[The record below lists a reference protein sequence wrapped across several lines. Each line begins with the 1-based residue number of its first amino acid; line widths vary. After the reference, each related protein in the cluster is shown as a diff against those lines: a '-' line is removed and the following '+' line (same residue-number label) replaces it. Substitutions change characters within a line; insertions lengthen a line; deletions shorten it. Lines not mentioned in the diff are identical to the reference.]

1 MSSVTDAAARLRG
14 GLQSRGAGTVVV
26 VALAAV
32 VGFLVV
38 GQVQGPRRPAT
49 PLAAES
55 EGDLARILAGLN
67 SEADALQAEIAD
79 LKVQLN
85 DLRRSSES
93 EAAAAEAVIEQLRS
107 LQVLAGTV
115 AVTGP
120 GVAVTIQDPAG
131 AVGFDTMIDV
141 IQELRD
147 AGAEAVE
154 VNGRR
159 VGVASAFTERGGA
172 VVLDGTAL
180 SAPYRIAAIG
190 QPATLEGGLK
200 IPGGAVDA
208 MRALRGVRV
217 QVDRQAKLTLSALT
231 TPLTFETARPVASR
245 G

>member
-1 MSSVTDAAARLRG
+1 MTPGAMAERVHHGLR
-14 GLQSRGAGTVVV
+14 SRGAGAVVV
-26 VALAAV
+26 VVLAGL
-32 VGFLVV
+32 VGFLLV

-85 DLRRSSES
+85 DLRRASES
-93 EAAAAEAVIEQLRS
+93 EAAAASAVIDQLRS
-107 LQVLAGTV
+107 LQVLAGSV

-120 GVAVTIQDPAG
+120 GVAVTVQDPNAS
-131 AVGFDTMIDV
+131 VGFDAMIDL

-159 VGVASAFTERGGA
+159 VGVASSFSERSGA
-172 VVLDGTAL
+172 VVLDGSTL
-180 SAPYRIAAIG
+180 SPPYRIEAIG

-200 IPGGAVDA
+200 IPGGAVDSIQ
-208 MRALRGVRV
+208 ALKGVRI
-217 QVDRQAKLTLSALT
+217 QVERQAKLTLPALT
-231 TPLTFETARPVASR
+231 RPMTFEAARPVAS
-245 G
+245 GT

>member
-1 MSSVTDAAARLRG
+1 MSPLAIEEMRNRLR
-14 GLQSRGAGTVVV
+14 SRGAGALIVVV
-26 VALAAV
+26 VAAV
-32 VGFLVV
+32 VGFLLI

-85 DLRRSSES
+85 DLRRASES
-93 EAAAAEAVIEQLRS
+93 DAAAAEAVIDQLRS

-115 AVTGP
+115 AVAGP
-120 GVAVTIQDPAG
+120 GVALTVHDPNG
-131 AVGFDTMIDV
+131 VVGFDAMIDV
-141 IQELRD
+141 VQELRD

-159 VGVASAFTERGGA
+159 VGVASSFSERSGA
-172 VVLDGTAL
+172 VVVDGASL
-180 SAPYRIAAIG
+180 APPYKIEAIG

-200 IPGGAVDA
+200 IPGGAIDT
-208 MRALRGVRV
+208 MRALKGVRIDV
-217 QVDRQAKLTLSALT
+217 ERQARLTISALAE
-231 TPLTFETARPVASR
+231 PITFKAARPVASGR
-245 G
+245 

>member
-1 MSSVTDAAARLRG
+1 MTAPVVDRLRQRFG
-14 GLQSRGAGTVVV
+14 SRGLGAVVV
-26 VALAAV
+26 VILAAV
-32 VGFLVV
+32 VGFLLI

-49 PLAAES
+49 PLAAET

-67 SEADALQAEIAD
+67 SEADALQAEIAE

-93 EAAAAEAVIEQLRS
+93 EAAAAQAVIDQLQS

-115 AVTGP
+115 AVAGP
-120 GVAVTIQDPAG
+120 GVAVTVQDPSKS
-131 AVGFDTMIDV
+131 VGFDAMIDV

-159 VGVASAFTERGGA
+159 VGVASAFSERSGA
-172 VVLDGTAL
+172 VVLDGSTL
-180 SAPYRIAAIG
+180 QPPYRIEAIG

-200 IPGGAVDA
+200 IPGGAIDA
-208 MRALRGVRV
+208 MRALKGVRI
-217 QVDRQAKLTLSALT
+217 QVERQAKITVAALAE
-231 TPLTFETARPVASR
+231 PITFKAARPVASPR
-245 G
+245 